1 LGSGAAPC
9 PSGLIIKTE
18 ALKAAGGFEESFTG
32 SNQMYEDQPFL
43 AKMYLNETVYVSAAC
58 NNRYRQRHGSLVQKV
73 KANGQYKDVRLFFL
87 NWLDTYLKTR
97 GMQNEQVH
105 RMLRKALQPYRH
117 PLYHKAVTFL
127 KRKFARP
134 AHG

>member
-1 LGSGAAPC
+1 LSF
-9 PSGLIIKTE
+9 GLIIKTE

-105 RMLRKALQPYRH
+105 RMLRKRCNPTGIRCIIKLLPSSN
-117 PLYHKAVTFL
+117 VN
-127 KRKFARP
+127 
-134 AHG
+134 